1 MTTMTRL
8 AMGAAV
14 AGALLLGGC
23 NTPPSGASLQAGISD
38 CLINNPNYTQAWN
51 CSRGLTGS
59 TNEYRNVY
67 IANGDAIQARV
78 NSGEITDAQARAS
91 LSSGFADGG
100 PMRGGGRGSG
110 RR

>member
-1 MTTMTRL
+1 MTIMTKGM
-8 AMGAAV
+8 MGAAL

-23 NTPPSGASLQAGISD
+23 NTPASSPASLQAGISD
-38 CLINNPNYTQAWN
+38 CLINNPNYAQAWN

-59 TNEYRNVY
+59 YNEYRNVY
-67 IANGDAIQARV
+67 VANGDAIQARV

-100 PMRGGGRGSG
+100 PMRSGGGR
-110 RR
+110 R